1 MRRTKKNM
9 KFRNK
14 KKNYYKRFSNNRAYI
29 DRRLPLLAKAGVI
42 ADRSSPDSLE
52 SLPTTYDPKSYLSY
66 DAWRAAVNEYHRD
79 QLYTSISKAFDAGHE
94 AGIHEATHPWEM
106 WEAPGNI
113 GLPPPTRAAKK
124 KTEELTTGFKDYVD
138 SRNKQI
144 TSQRKD
150 RDRARANA
158 INKTKRS
165 TLKTALLSA
174 ALGAAAT
181 HGAHLYMGE
190 NYQPQPPKADMSFP
204 SRMKQSLTDLT
215 RMGRGQKRTRRR
227 RKNRK

>member
-42 ADRSSPDSLE
+42 ANRSSPDSLE
-52 SLPTTYDPKSYLSY
+52 YLPTTYDPKSYSSY
-66 DAWRAAVNEYHRD
+66 DAWRAAVNEYQRD
-79 QLYTSISKAFDAGHE
+79 QLYTSISKAFDAGHA
-94 AGIHEATHPWEM
+94 AGMHEATHPWET
-106 WEAPGNI
+106 WE
-113 GLPPPTRAAKK
+113 GLATVGTRSPTPSNKK
-124 KTEELTTGFKDYVD
+124 KMEELTTGFKDFAD
-138 SRNKQI
+138 SRRRQI
-144 TSQRKD
+144 TSQRK
-150 RDRARANA
+150 ARADA

-181 HGAHLYMGE
+181 HGAHLYMGA
-190 NYQPQPPKADMSFP
+190 NYQPQPPKPDMSFP

-215 RMGRGQKRTRRR
+215 RMGRGQKKTRRR